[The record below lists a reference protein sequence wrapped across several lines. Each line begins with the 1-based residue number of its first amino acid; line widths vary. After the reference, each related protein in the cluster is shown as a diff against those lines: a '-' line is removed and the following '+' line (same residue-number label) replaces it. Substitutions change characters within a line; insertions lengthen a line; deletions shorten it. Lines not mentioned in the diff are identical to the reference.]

1 VHGFSSA
8 AGTWSGFAGAAHTS
22 VCIPATDVERRMSLP
37 LLVVILGPTASGKT
51 ALSLHLA
58 EQMQGEIVSCDSVA
72 VYRELEIGTAKP
84 SKQERQRV
92 PHHLIDIAGPEE
104 LVTAGDYSRLARQ
117 AITEVSTRG
126 NLPIVVG
133 GSGLYLRALLEGLF
147 PGPPRSEELRIRLRE
162 RGEERGS
169 EYLHKLLRR
178 IDPAAGQT
186 IHAND
191 VPKVVRALEVS
202 ISARTPMTN
211 LWQHGRDALQG
222 FKILRIGLNP
232 DREALY
238 ARINQRARE
247 MFSAGLLD
255 ETRMVMD
262 RYGSSIWPLNSL
274 GYKQAMQHLRG
285 DLSLEQA
292 IVAAQQGHRN
302 YAKRQMTWFRREPE
316 VHWIKEFGSESA
328 VQTRVMELIKARMQD

>member
-1 VHGFSSA
+1 
-8 AGTWSGFAGAAHTS
+8 
-22 VCIPATDVERRMSLP
+22 MSLP

-51 ALSLHLA
+51 ALSLHMA
-58 EQMQGEIVSCDSVA
+58 ERLQGEIVSCDSVA

-84 SKQERQRV
+84 SPEDRRRV
-92 PHHLIDIAGPEE
+92 PHHLIDVADPKE
-104 LVTAGDYSRLARQ
+104 LVTAGDYSRLARL
-117 AITEVSTRG
+117 AIGEIAARG

-147 PGPPRSEELRIRLRE
+147 AGPPRSEELRLRLRE
-162 RGEERGS
+162 RANERGTD
-169 EYLHKLLRR
+169 YLQKILRR
-178 IDPAAGQT
+178 IDPAAAQT

-202 ISARTPMTN
+202 LSARTPMTG
-211 LWQHGRDALQG
+211 LWQQGRDALEG

-247 MFSAGLLD
+247 MFSAGLLE
-255 ETRMVMD
+255 ETRMLID
-262 RYGSSIWPLNSL
+262 RYGSSVWPLNSL
-274 GYKQAMQHLRG
+274 GYKQALQHLRG
-285 DLSLEQA
+285 ELSLEQA

-316 VHWIKEFGSESA
+316 VHWITDFGFDPA
-328 VQTRVMELIKARMQD
+328 VQKQVVELIRAEAEDWK

>member
-1 VHGFSSA
+1 
-8 AGTWSGFAGAAHTS
+8 
-22 VCIPATDVERRMSLP
+22 MSLP
-37 LLVVILGPTASGKT
+37 LLVVIVGPTASGKT
-51 ALSLHLA
+51 ALSLHVA

-84 SKQERQRV
+84 SKEERLRV

-117 AITEVSTRG
+117 AIGEIAAREH
-126 NLPIVVG
+126 LPIVVG
-133 GSGLYLRALLEGLF
+133 GSGLYLRSLLEGLF
-147 PGPPRSEELRIRLRE
+147 PGPPRSEELRLRLRE
-162 RGEERGS
+162 RARERGT
-169 EYLHKLLRR
+169 EYLHKILRR
-178 IDPAAGQT
+178 IDPAAAQT

-202 ISARTPMTN
+202 ISARTPMTG
-211 LWQHGRDALQG
+211 LWQQGRDALQG

-232 DREALY
+232 NREALY

-247 MFSAGLLD
+247 MFSAGLLE
-255 ETRMVMD
+255 ETRMLVD
-262 RYGSSIWPLNSL
+262 RYGPSAWPLNSL

-285 DLSLEQA
+285 ELLLEQA

-316 VHWIKEFGSESA
+316 VHWITEFGSDSE
-328 VQTRVMELIKARMQD
+328 VQKRVIELIKARMQD